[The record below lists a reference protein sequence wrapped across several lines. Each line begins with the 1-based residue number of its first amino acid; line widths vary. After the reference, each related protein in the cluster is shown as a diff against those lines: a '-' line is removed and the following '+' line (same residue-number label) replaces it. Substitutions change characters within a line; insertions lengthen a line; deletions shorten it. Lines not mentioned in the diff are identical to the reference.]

1 MNTNEHSLSLSLTLL
16 ISTARLIWFG
26 LHSSTLKFTSPT
38 AINHTHTHTLQYT
51 VLELSLSL
59 YSVLSTSGLIECQD
73 WYDSTSP
80 MWYTHTPPLHTC
92 THSNPVQRVEISFV
106 YEITKLSED
115 TILGRMEF
123 TALNVYTTLF
133 DAKMT

>member
-1 MNTNEHSLSLSLTLL
+1 MNTNKHSLSLSLTLL

-26 LHSSTLKFTSPT
+26 LHSFTLKFTSPT
-38 AINHTHTHTLQYT
+38 AIDHTHTHTT
-51 VLELSLSL
+51 VQGSRTLSLSL
-59 YSVLSTSGLIECQD
+59 YSVLRTSGLIECQD

-80 MWYTHTPPLHTC
+80 MRYTHTPRLHTC

-115 TILGRMEF
+115 TIL
-123 TALNVYTTLF
+123 
-133 DAKMT
+133 